1 MKNLKRLFFILNF
14 ILAFIFSQTL
24 YGENKN
30 LVTGSKTGTAVGY
43 HGKITVLTELKDG
56 KFTNIS
62 IKSHTE
68 TKDVGDIAIS
78 KIPNEILKKQSLDVD
93 SVAGATVTSKAI
105 VEAVANALEK
115 MGVDPIKYAYKPD
128 ISKTDNLNA
137 KLDLKKL
144 PKNYLKR
151 KILKKLSLSQMQKEE
166 K

>member
-62 IKSHTE
+62 VKSHSE

-93 SVAGATVTSKAI
+93 SVAGATSTSAGFRRAI
-105 VEAVANALEK
+105 RNAVKDIEK
-115 MGVDPIKYAYKPD
+115 Q
-128 ISKTDNLNA
+128 N
-137 KLDLKKL
+137 
-144 PKNYLKR
+144 
-151 KILKKLSLSQMQKEE
+151 
-166 K
+166 